1 MKYLI
6 FSILA
11 FHLILA
17 SCSSESKPSEENTTP
32 VPATKDTLLGP
43 AGADRAKFRIASDVA
58 IYQYPDFT
66 ILVEYAEYEDGTT
79 GEAIKLVR
87 KGNPDTTLMSSKSFH
102 FFAGVAGD
110 YLLVDEGTYDLGRT
124 MHILDLKTAQEVGQ
138 FNFDDSEM
146 LIENTQIQYFV
157 LLEDEV
163 AAVLSP
169 KPDCP
174 ERQEIL
180 DAGLGIGYVQQ
191 YIFDVATGTSTGTS
205 VFKCKALS

>member
-6 FSILA
+6 L
-11 FHLILA
+11 LIFALHFIIA
-17 SCSSESKPSEENTTP
+17 GCNSEPKPAEENTIP

-43 AGADRAKFRIASDVA
+43 TGADRAKFRIANDVA

-87 KGNPDTTLMSSKSFH
+87 KEGKDTTLMSSKSFH
-102 FFAGVAGD
+102 FFAGVAGN

-124 MHILDLKTAQEVGQ
+124 MHILDLKTGQELGQ

-146 LIENTQIQYFV
+146 MIENTQIQYFV

-174 ERQEIL
+174 EQQEIL

-191 YIFDVATGTSTGTS
+191 YVFDIATGTSTWTS